1 MNTASAAWVLGADL
15 TVCAVADL
23 KATLLAQLQ
32 QASELVLDAHAV
44 CEVDGAGI
52 QLLLAAHKEAQQR
65 GGRLQLHNPS
75 AVLRDAL
82 RLIDLPCEG
91 DLSPETNRECTA

>member
-1 MNTASAAWVLGADL
+1 MSTTFTLGADL
-15 TVCAVADL
+15 TVCAAAEL
-23 KATLLAQLQ
+23 KAALLAQLQ
-32 QASELVLDAHAV
+32 PSSELVLDAQGV

-65 GGRLQLHNPS
+65 GGHLHLMNPS
-75 AVLRDAL
+75 QVLRDAL